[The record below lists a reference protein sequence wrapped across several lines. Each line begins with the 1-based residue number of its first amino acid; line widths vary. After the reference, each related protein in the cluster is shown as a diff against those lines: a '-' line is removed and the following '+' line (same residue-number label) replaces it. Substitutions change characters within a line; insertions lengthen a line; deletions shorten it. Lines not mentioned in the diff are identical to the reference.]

1 MPKNITIYPDGDGA
15 SITVPYFYFDG
26 GTASMTGR
34 VVATG
39 GLTTSFQ
46 WIIGANTIFKLYD
59 NEFTNSSNGNLA
71 QKWFGK
77 TIN

>member
-34 VVATG
+34 VVATSG
-39 GLTTSFQ
+39 STTSFQ
-46 WIIGANTIFKLYD
+46 WTP
-59 NEFTNSSNGNLA
+59 TNLLGNP
-71 QKWFGK
+71 
-77 TIN
+77 INRAPRQTC